1 MQLELLI
8 TITGV
13 WESFKMKSKF
23 KNFTFSLNEET
34 VNELKNLASKEKGVS
49 LNFVVREA
57 ISQYISGIKKNKCEE
72 ELKLAA
78 KDPDF
83 IKDYEKAARDFR
95 SSDKETSDMME
106 KW

>member
-1 MQLELLI
+1 
-8 TITGV
+8 
-13 WESFKMKSKF
+13 MKSKF
-23 KNFTFSLNEET
+23 KNFTFSLSEET
-34 VNELKNLASKEKGVS
+34 VSELKNLASDKKGVS
-49 LNFVVREA
+49 LNYVVREA
-57 ISQYISGIKKNKCEE
+57 LTQYISGVKKNKYEE

-83 IKDYEKAARDFR
+83 IKDYEEVARDFS